1 MDERGA
7 GWVLFAGIVL
17 IWGGIMKIFDAN
29 WAFRYHGVLP
39 SNLEAGIFGHSLKT
53 YAWVDLGVAA
63 ILLICGVLVIK
74 GSRFARWV
82 GIIAAVIAGVSAI
95 WWMPFYP
102 VWAFVYIVIA
112 ALVVYALA
120 VYGGDRQTVS

>member
-63 ILLICGVLVIK
+63 ILLICGDLVIK
-74 GSRFARWV
+74 GSALPPDGW
-82 GIIAAVIAGVSAI
+82 ASSLPSSLESA
-95 WWMPFYP
+95 PS
-102 VWAFVYIVIA
+102 
-112 ALVVYALA
+112 
-120 VYGGDRQTVS
+120 GGCRSTRSGRSSTS